1 MSATRYD
8 AVAARKYTDRDGV
21 EQTSYTNI
29 GVAWPFKDKDGF
41 TLRLHAMPAPIEGE
55 YTVLLF
61 PPKPREDRDQS
72 SQSEAPRQRMSQ
84 DKASRHIPPAFES
97 GGMDDDIPF

>member
-1 MSATRYD
+1 MTTRYD
-8 AVAARKYTDRDGV
+8 AVAARKWTNSSGE

-41 TLRLHAMPAPIEGE
+41 TLRLHAMPAPVEGE

-72 SQSEAPRQRMSQ
+72 DAPRQRMSA
-84 DKASRHIPPAFES
+84 DKANRHIPQQAPAF
-97 GGMDDDIPF
+97 DDSDVPF